1 MFIDK
6 IVVTVIGGNGGNGS
20 KDFRREKYV
29 PDGGPDGGDGG
40 RGGSII
46 FRVDSGMRT
55 LMDFKFKSKFV
66 AENGQNGMRKSCYG
80 KSGKDLILPVPPGT
94 TVKDENNIIIADLTE
109 PGEEV
114 VIAKGGRGG
123 RGNRKFA
130 TPTRRT
136 PNFSEPGFKGE
147 EKKVTIEL
155 KLIADVGLL
164 GFPNVGK
171 STFLSNVSDATPKIA
186 NYHFTTIKPNLG
198 VVNLIPGK
206 SFVIADIPGLIN
218 GASKGIG
225 LGFEFLRHVERTR
238 ILIHFVDVSGIEG
251 RDPIKDFD
259 EINLELK
266 QYNEQLANR
275 VQIIAANKIDLLSE
289 DNDNLE
295 KFTLEMEKRGFEVF
309 PISAATSNG
318 LIPLLKRVTELLDIV
333 EVIPLFDDSELIVEF
348 EEKDTQVIDIVKK
361 KGIYYVTGV
370 AMDRLIFST
379 DFENLES
386 MRRFHRVLEHKN
398 VIDRLRKMGIVD
410 GEIVNIEGYELEF
423 VE

>member
-6 IVVTVIGGNGGNGS
+6 ITVKVIGGRGGDGS
-20 KDFRREKYV
+20 KAFRREKYV

-40 RGGSII
+40 RGGSVI
-46 FRVDSGMRT
+46 FKVNSGMRT
-55 LMDFKFKSKFV
+55 LMDFKFKHKFE
-66 AENGQNGMRKSCYG
+66 AESGQHGQKKSCYG

-94 TVKDENNIIIADLTE
+94 IVKDENDIIIADLTE
-109 PGEEV
+109 PGEEA

-136 PNFSEPGFKGE
+136 PNFSEPGFSGE
-147 EKKVTIEL
+147 EKEVTIEL

-171 STFLSNVSDATPKIA
+171 STFLSNSTDATPKIA

-198 VVNLIPGK
+198 VVNSIPGK

-225 LGFEFLRHVERTR
+225 LGFEFLRHVERTK

-259 EINLELK
+259 EINAELEH
-266 QYNEQLANR
+266 YNEQLAKR
-275 VQIIAANKIDLLSE
+275 VQIVAANKIDLLSE
-289 DNDNLE
+289 DNDNL
-295 KFTLEMEKRGFEVF
+295 KVFTEEMNKRGIEVF
-309 PISAATSNG
+309 PISAATGKGINS
-318 LIPLLKRVTELLDIV
+318 LLKRATELLDTV
-333 EVIPLFDDSELIVEF
+333 EVIPLFDDSELIVTF
-348 EEKDTQVIDIVKK
+348 EEKEASVIDIEVKR
-361 KGIYYVTGV
+361 GIYYVTGTS
-370 AMDRLIFST
+370 MDRLVFST
-379 DFENLES
+379 DFDNLES

-398 VIDRLRKMGIVD
+398 VLDRLRKMGIED
-410 GEIVNIEGYELEF
+410 GDLVNIEGYELEYI
-423 VE
+423 E

>member
-6 IVVTVIGGNGGNGS
+6 IVVTVIGGKGGDGS

-46 FRVDSGMRT
+46 FRVNSGMRT
-55 LMDFKFKSKFV
+55 LMDFKFKSKFA
-66 AENGQNGMRKSCYG
+66 AEDGQNGMRKSCYG

-94 TVKDENNIIIADLTE
+94 MVKDENNIIIADLTE
-109 PGEEV
+109 PGEEI

-130 TPTRRT
+130 TPTRQA

-147 EKKVTIEL
+147 EKIVTIEL

-198 VVNLIPGK
+198 VVNLISGK

-225 LGFEFLRHVERTR
+225 LGFEFLRHVERTK

-251 RDPIKDFD
+251 RDPIQDFD

-275 VQIIAANKIDLLSE
+275 VQVIAANKIDLLSD
-289 DNDNLE
+289 DNENLS
-295 KFTLEMEKRGFEVF
+295 KFTLEMKKRGFEVF

-318 LIPLLKRVTELLDIV
+318 LIPLLKRVTELLDTV

-348 EEKDTQVIDIVKK
+348 EDKNTQVIDIVKK
-361 KGIYYVTGV
+361 KGIYYVTGEV
-370 AMDRLIFST
+370 MDRLIFST
-379 DFENLES
+379 DFQNLES

>member
-318 LIPLLKRVTELLDIV
+318 LIPLLKRVTELLDTI

>member
-318 LIPLLKRVTELLDIV
+318 LIPLLKRVTELLDTV

>member
-6 IVVTVIGGNGGNGS
+6 IVVKVIGGKGGNGS

-40 RGGSII
+40 RGGSVI
-46 FRVDSGMRT
+46 FKVNPGMRT
-55 LMDFKFKSKFV
+55 LMDFKFKHKF
-66 AENGQNGMRKSCYG
+66 AAEDGENGKKKSCYG

-94 TVKDENNIIIADLTE
+94 IVKDENNIIIADLTDS
-109 PGEEV
+109 GEEV

-130 TPTRRT
+130 NAIRRA

-147 EKKVTIEL
+147 EKEITIEL

-171 STFLSNVSDATPKIA
+171 STFLANSTDATPKIA

-218 GASKGIG
+218 GASRGIG
-225 LGFEFLRHVERTR
+225 LGFEFLRHVERTK
-238 ILIHFVDVSGIEG
+238 ILIHFVDVSGVEG

-259 EINLELK
+259 EINTELE
-266 QYNEQLANR
+266 QYNEQLAKR
-275 VQIIAANKIDLLSE
+275 VQIVAANKIDLLSE
-289 DNDNLE
+289 DNDNLK
-295 KFTLEMEKRGFEVF
+295 KFTAEMNKRDIEVF
-309 PISAATSNG
+309 PISAATGNG
-318 LIPLLKRVTELLDIV
+318 IVELLKRATELLDTV
-333 EVIPLFDDSELIVEF
+333 EVIPLFDDSELIVTF
-348 EEKDTQVIDIVKK
+348 EEKDVAVIDIEVRRD
-361 KGIYYVTGV
+361 IYYVTGTS
-370 AMDRLIFST
+370 MDRLVFST
-379 DFENLES
+379 DFDNLES
-386 MRRFHRVLEHKN
+386 MRRFHRVLEQKD
-398 VIDRLRKMGIVD
+398 VLDRLRKMGIED
-410 GEIVNIEGYELEF
+410 GDLVNIEGYELEYI
-423 VE
+423 E